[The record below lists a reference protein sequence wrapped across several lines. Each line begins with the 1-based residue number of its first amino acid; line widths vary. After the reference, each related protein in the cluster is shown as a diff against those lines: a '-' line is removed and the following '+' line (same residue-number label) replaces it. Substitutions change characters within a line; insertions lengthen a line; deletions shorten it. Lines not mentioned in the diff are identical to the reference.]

1 MPSDAAAP
9 PSTPLMRQYHGLK
22 QQVPNTLLMFRLGDF
37 YELFYE
43 DAVTAARELE
53 ITLTARN
60 KEKGQP
66 IPMCGVPY
74 HSAENYIARLTQKG
88 YRVAIC
94 EQMEAPSAA
103 VKLVRREVT
112 RIITPGT
119 TMNASLLRSHENNF
133 LGAVM
138 PEGAR
143 AGFAFVDVTTGEFR
157 ATEMELADAS
167 AALETLNV
175 REVLAPAGSAQKFS
189 CLKTDVE
196 TWVFGA
202 DYAARSLCDHFRLLS
217 LDGCG
222 LEGKSLATGAAAA
235 LLHYLRETQRSALDH
250 LSPPSFYSRAD
261 ALVLDAT
268 TVRNL
273 ELVEPLFAGESAD
286 STLLSVLDRTRT
298 GMGGRLLR
306 RRVLAPSVEAG
317 EIEARLDAVEELFG
331 GTILR
336 SELGKQLASIL
347 DSERLLSKIS
357 LASAGPRDVGA
368 LARSLAVVPLLK
380 KRLAEVKSARLRD
393 IDGRLDEIGEV
404 RDGILTALADELPV
418 NLADGGAIRDGF
430 DSRLDELRDISRNS
444 KTYLAQIEVRERT
457 RTGIGSLKVR
467 FNNVFGYYLEISKAN
482 MHLAPAD
489 YERKQT
495 LVNAERFTTPE
506 LKELEGKILEAEEK
520 ILTLEREIFETLRAM
535 ACAHASRIKATAAAV
550 AELDITVALAEV
562 AAENRYAR
570 PRFSES
576 GEMRVVAGRHP
587 VIEKLTERD
596 AQRFIAN
603 DIYFHPE
610 TEFIAVI
617 TGPNMGGK
625 STYLRQT
632 ALLVILA
639 QAGSFVPAE
648 SALLPIVDRVFTRI
662 GAADNLARGR
672 STFMVEMTET
682 AVILNTA
689 TARSLIVLDE
699 IGRGTST
706 YDGLALAWAVV
717 EHIQKNIRAKTLF
730 ATHYHELTELASQLE
745 GVRNLHV
752 SVKESGDQILFL
764 RRVEPGAA
772 DKSYGIEVARL
783 AALPMSVIERAR
795 QILVT
800 HESAELSV
808 TEELAGAAAGAMQI
822 QLFEPVNGAIAD
834 RIRRLKL
841 DELRPIEALQLLAE
855 LQKELK

>member
-1 MPSDAAAP
+1 
-9 PSTPLMRQYHGLK
+9 
-22 QQVPNTLLMFRLGDF
+22 
-37 YELFYE
+37 
-43 DAVTAARELE
+43 
-53 ITLTARN
+53 
-60 KEKGQP
+60 
-66 IPMCGVPY
+66 
-74 HSAENYIARLTQKG
+74 
-88 YRVAIC
+88 
-94 EQMEAPSAA
+94 
-103 VKLVRREVT
+103 
-112 RIITPGT
+112 
-119 TMNASLLRSHENNF
+119 
-133 LGAVM
+133 
-138 PEGAR
+138 
-143 AGFAFVDVTTGEFR
+143 
-157 ATEMELADAS
+157 
-167 AALETLNV
+167 
-175 REVLAPAGSAQKFS
+175 
-189 CLKTDVE
+189 
-196 TWVFGA
+196 
-202 DYAARSLCDHFRLLS
+202 
-217 LDGCG
+217 
-222 LEGKSLATGAAAA
+222 
-235 LLHYLRETQRSALDH
+235 
-250 LSPPSFYSRAD
+250 
-261 ALVLDAT
+261 
-268 TVRNL
+268 
-273 ELVEPLFAGESAD
+273 
-286 STLLSVLDRTRT
+286 
-298 GMGGRLLR
+298 MGGRLLR
-306 RRVLAPSVEAG
+306 RRLLAPSLEPP
-317 EIEARLDAVEELFG
+317 EIEARLDTVAELFTG
-331 GTILR
+331 MILR
-336 SELGKQLASIL
+336 SELAKNLGSIL
-347 DSERLLSKIS
+347 DLERLLSKIS

-368 LARSLAVVPLLK
+368 LARSLSVVPSLK
-380 KRLAEVKSARLRD
+380 QRLSGVKSDRLRN
-393 IDGRLDEIGEV
+393 IGERLDEIAEP
-404 RDGILTALADELPV
+404 RDRILTALADKLPV

-430 DSRLDELRDISRNS
+430 DQRLDELRDISRNS
-444 KTYLAQIEVRERT
+444 KTYLAQIEVRERG

-520 ILTLEREIFETLRAM
+520 ILTLEREIFETLRTL
-535 ACAHASRIKATAAAV
+535 ACSHAARIKATAAAI
-550 AELDITVALAEV
+550 AELDVAVALAEV
-562 AAENRYAR
+562 AAENRYTR

-576 GEMRVVAGRHP
+576 GEMRVVGGRHP

-596 AQRFIAN
+596 AQRFIPN

-610 TEFIAVI
+610 SEFIAVI

-717 EHIQKNIRAKTLF
+717 EHIQRTIRAKTLF

-783 AALPMSVIERAR
+783 AALPMNVIERAR
-795 QILVT
+795 QILAT
-800 HESAELSV
+800 HESAEHSV
-808 TEELAGAAAGAMQI
+808 TEELAGAAPGPMQI
-822 QLFEPVNGAIAD
+822 QLFEPVNRQIAD
-834 RIRRLKL
+834 RIRKLKL

>member
-1 MPSDAAAP
+1 MSFEPSAQ

-103 VKLVRREVT
+103 TKLVRREVT
-112 RIITPGT
+112 RIVTPGT

-157 ATEMELADAS
+157 ATEIELADAA

-196 TWVFGA
+196 SWVFGA

-222 LEGKSLATGAAAA
+222 LEAKPLATGAAAA
-235 LLHYLRETQRSALDH
+235 LLHYLRETQRSTLDH
-250 LSPPSFYSRAD
+250 LEPPSFYSRAD

-273 ELVEPLFAGESAD
+273 ELVEPLFAGESHD

-306 RRVLAPSVEAG
+306 RRLLAPALDAA
-317 EIEARLDAVEELFG
+317 EIEARLDAVEELFS

-336 SELGKQLASIL
+336 SELGKDLGSIL
-347 DSERLLSKIS
+347 DLERLLSKIS
-357 LASAGPRDVGA
+357 MASAGPRDVGA
-368 LARSLAVVPLLK
+368 LARSLGVVPSLK
-380 KRLAEVKSARLRD
+380 QRLAGARSARLRN
-393 IDGRLDEIGEV
+393 IDERLDEIVEV
-404 RDGILTALADELPV
+404 RDRILTALADELPV
-418 NLADGGAIRDGF
+418 NLTDGGTIRDGF
-430 DSRLDELRDISRNS
+430 DARLDELRDISRNS
-444 KTYLAQIEVRERT
+444 KTYLAQIEVRERA

-482 MHLAPAD
+482 MHLAPSD

-495 LVNAERFTTPE
+495 LVNAERYTTPE

-520 ILTLEREIFETLRAM
+520 ILTLEREIFEELRAM
-535 ACAHASRIKATAAAV
+535 ACSHAVRIKATAAAI
-550 AELDITVALAEV
+550 AELDVTVALAEV
-562 AAENRYAR
+562 AADNRYTR

-587 VIEKLTERD
+587 VIEKLTEKD
-596 AQRFIAN
+596 AQRFIPN

-610 TEFIAVI
+610 SEFIAVI

-648 SALLPIVDRVFTRI
+648 AALLPIIDRVFTRI

-717 EHIQKNIRAKTLF
+717 EHIQRTIRAKTLF

-800 HESAELSV
+800 HETAEHSV
-808 TEELAGAAAGAMQI
+808 TEELAGAAPGPMQI
-822 QLFEPVNGAIAD
+822 QLFEPVNGQIAD
-834 RIRRLKL
+834 RIRKLKL

-855 LQKELK
+855 LQKELS

>member
-1 MPSDAAAP
+1 
-9 PSTPLMRQYHGLK
+9 MRQYHGLK

-60 KEKGQP
+60 KEKSQP

-94 EQMEAPSAA
+94 EQMEAPSSA

-157 ATEMELADAS
+157 ATEMELADAA

-222 LEGKSLATGAAAA
+222 LEGKALATGAAAA

-306 RRVLAPSVEAG
+306 RRVLAPSVEVG
-317 EIEARLDAVEELFG
+317 EIEARLDAVEELFA

-347 DSERLLSKIS
+347 DLERLLSKIS

-380 KRLAEVKSARLRD
+380 KRLGEVRSARLLD
-393 IDGRLDEIGEV
+393 VDARLDEIVEV
-404 RDGILTALADELPV
+404 RDSILTALSDELPV

-430 DSRLDELRDISRNS
+430 DSRLDELRDISRNG

-550 AELDITVALAEV
+550 AELDVTVALAEV

-570 PRFSES
+570 PRFSQS

-648 SALLPIVDRVFTRI
+648 AALLPIVDRVFTRI

-717 EHIQKNIRAKTLF
+717 EHIQKTIRAKTLF

-800 HESAELSV
+800 HESAEHSV
-808 TEELAGAAAGAMQI
+808 TEELAGAPPGALQI

-841 DELRPIEALQLLAE
+841 DEMRPIEALQLLAD
-855 LQKELK
+855 LQKELS

>member
-1 MPSDAAAP
+1 MSSEPSTS

-103 VKLVRREVT
+103 TKLVRREVT

-138 PEGAR
+138 PDGAR

-157 ATEMELADAS
+157 ATEIELADAA
-167 AALETLNV
+167 AALETFNV
-175 REVLAPAGSAQKFS
+175 REVLVPTGWAQKFS

-196 TWVFGA
+196 SWVFGA

-222 LEGKSLATGAAAA
+222 LEAKSLATGAAAA

-250 LSPPSFYSRAD
+250 LEPPSFYSRSD

-273 ELVEPLFAGESAD
+273 ELVEPLFAGESHD

-306 RRVLAPSVEAG
+306 RRLLAPALDSA
-317 EIEARLDAVEELFG
+317 EIEGRLDAVEELFAE
-331 GTILR
+331 TILR
-336 SELGKQLASIL
+336 SELGKDLGSIL
-347 DSERLLSKIS
+347 DLERLLSRIS
-357 LASAGPRDVGA
+357 MASAGPRDVGA
-368 LARSLAVVPLLK
+368 LARSLGVVPSLK
-380 KRLAEVKSARLRD
+380 QRLAATRSARLRS
-393 IDGRLDEIGEV
+393 IDERLDEIAEV
-404 RDGILTALADELPV
+404 RDRILTALADEPPA
-418 NLADGGAIRDGF
+418 NLNDGGAIRDGF
-430 DSRLDELRDISRNS
+430 DARLDELRDISRNS
-444 KTYLAQIEVRERT
+444 KTYLAQIEVRERA

-482 MHLAPAD
+482 MHLAPND

-506 LKELEGKILEAEEK
+506 LKELESKILEAEEK
-520 ILTLEREIFETLRAM
+520 ILTLEREIFEGLRAM
-535 ACAHASRIKATAAAV
+535 ACSHAVRIKATASAI
-550 AELDITVALAEV
+550 AELDVTVALAEV
-562 AAENRYAR
+562 AADNRYTR

-587 VIEKLTERD
+587 VIEKLTEKD
-596 AQRFIAN
+596 AQRFIPN

-632 ALLVILA
+632 ALLVVLA
-639 QAGSFVPAE
+639 QAGSFVPVEA
-648 SALLPIVDRVFTRI
+648 AVLPIVDRVFTRI

-717 EHIQKNIRAKTLF
+717 EHIQRTIRAKTLF

-752 SVKESGDQILFL
+752 SVRESGDQILFL

-800 HESAELSV
+800 HESAEHSV
-808 TEELAGAAAGAMQI
+808 TEELSGAAPGPMQI
-822 QLFEPVNGAIAD
+822 QLFEPVNGQIAD
-834 RIRRLKL
+834 RIRKLKL

-855 LQKELK
+855 LQKELA